1 MTYRSGYGR
10 STYGSYNYGLDGAI
24 IGAASIIA
32 VTSATAAASVRVR
45 GAASIIET
53 VTTTA
58 SAADRVLP
66 SRQAGLR
73 PARLSLLDLP
83 RLQRLPAL
91 RLRLSAYTL
100 APLPYLLR
108 RLLLRLV

>member
-58 SAADRVLP
+58 SAADRVREG
-66 SRQAGLR
+66 SATI
-73 PARLSLLDLP
+73 AVAASVCLL
-83 RLQRLPAL
+83 
-91 RLRLSAYTL
+91 YTSD
-100 APLPYLLR
+100 AADE
-108 RLLLRLV
+108 